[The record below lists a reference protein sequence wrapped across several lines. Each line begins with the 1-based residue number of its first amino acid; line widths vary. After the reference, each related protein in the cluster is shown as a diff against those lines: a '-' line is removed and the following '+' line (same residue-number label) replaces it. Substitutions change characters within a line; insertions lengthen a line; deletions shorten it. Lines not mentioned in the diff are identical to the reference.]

1 MVQHW
6 EDSNKSE
13 NVPPFKFRVVRSF
26 KSALDRQI
34 AEAVRIEMRG
44 SLLNRR
50 GEFNRCSL
58 TRLGVD
64 QKWEDERWTKSLEAV
79 MIKEEDH
86 HARC

>member
-6 EDSNKSE
+6 EESHKGE

-44 SLLNRR
+44 SFLNRR

-58 TRLGVD
+58 TRLGVG
-64 QKWEDERWTKSLEAV
+64 V
-79 MIKEEDH
+79 GG
-86 HARC
+86 